1 MLGCALRLRNS
12 GYRDISNAGHFG
24 SKMPNK
30 RLSSENMWD
39 CSSWDGSIPELMQV
53 PHINSLLLPQHVNS
67 LPSLQYSPPD
77 GRVAFLCWCLHDS
90 QEVSFCL
97 SVMFSS
103 CGRVLSASRAGQGE
117 SCVLEQCASGNLVC
131 SQLYANST
139 STCR

>member
-1 MLGCALRLRNS
+1 MFGCALRLRNS

-30 RLSSENMWD
+30 WLSSENMLD

-77 GRVAFLCWCLHDS
+77 GRVAFLC
-90 QEVSFCL
+90 
-97 SVMFSS
+97 
-103 CGRVLSASRAGQGE
+103 
-117 SCVLEQCASGNLVC
+117 
-131 SQLYANST
+131 
-139 STCR
+139 